1 MPGAMSEASPLPPS
15 VLIVSFSYWPAQNA
29 RSFRWTA
36 LAEDWARRG
45 VRVRVVCAWAPG
57 AAERESVNG
66 VEVHRVGFRALER
79 LRAGLARSRQA
90 PPPAGETDRP
100 APRGGVRRAFGRFL
114 SALWQRIY
122 WPDTA
127 CLWYFP
133 ALRKARALLRA
144 EPGAALV
151 SVSPEFTAVAVG
163 CALAGGRPGPRAWL
177 IDLGDPFSFPSD
189 APPNNTRLY
198 AGLNRRFE
206 RRCLARADAV
216 SVTNET
222 TARRYREL
230 LSGRAEKVQVIPPL
244 LTLEFPPSAAQAND
258 GPVRFVYL
266 GRLYRAIRRPDFL
279 LALFAGL
286 AAAGDGAGC
295 ELHFYGDTSEC
306 ADSFVPYAALLG
318 RRIHLHGPVPRDRVA
333 DAMRQATVLV
343 NISNTTDFQ
352 LPSKIVEYAATG
364 KPILNLAATDA
375 DCSARFLA
383 GYPLHLTLRARP
395 GGPAADDHER
405 VRELLARARQPVD
418 PAALSAWLDR
428 YRLPAVSADYLRMLA
443 GALEGTGP

>member
-1 MPGAMSEASPLPPS
+1 MSEMLRLRRS

-36 LAEDWARRG
+36 LAEDWARKG

-66 VEVHRVGFRALER
+66 VEVHRVGIRALER
-79 LRAGLARSRQA
+79 LRAGLARSRRN
-90 PPPAGETDRP
+90 PPPAGEAGRT

-114 SALWQRIY
+114 SALWQRLY

-133 ALRKARALLRA
+133 ALRRARALLRE
-144 EPGAALV
+144 EPAAALV

-163 CALAGGRPGPRAWL
+163 LALAGSRSGPLAWL

-216 SVTNET
+216 SVTNEA

-230 LSGRAEKVQVIPPL
+230 LSGRAEKVRVIPPL
-244 LTLEFPPSAAQAND
+244 LTLDVAPSGAPAND
-258 GPVRFVYL
+258 GPARFVYL

-286 AAAGDGAGC
+286 AAEGDGADL

-306 ADSFVPYAALLG
+306 ADSFAPYAALIG

-333 DAMRQATVLV
+333 EAMRQATVLV

-375 DCSARFLA
+375 DCSATFLA
-383 GYPLHLTLRARP
+383 SYPLHLTLRASP
-395 GGPAADDHER
+395 GGLAAGDHDR
-405 VRELLARARQPVD
+405 VRELLARARQPAD
-418 PAALSAWLDR
+418 PAAVSVWLDQ
-428 YRLPAVSADYLRMLA
+428 YRLPAVSAAYLRILA
-443 GALEGTGP
+443 GALEGTAT